1 MHLHYVMCVPFTPT
15 CNSFQS
21 FNIHLIFFFLFLILL
36 RQRGKVEDRK
46 KRVDPERVFY
56 ETVAEDIQT
65 VTTQNDIQDADDASN
80 KTNGIKYAVVNKKNT
95 TETCNANADG
105 YPQPTTTAHLN
116 DPQHTGEIYQD
127 ITSKSDENEYS
138 YAYADFNPTEPSKT
152 PKSETGIDEY
162 TYADVSA
169 NQPQKPG
176 ARENAYA
183 DVKLNEQTVSNSGA
197 TSLNANKQEGWEDNS
212 LYTEGKNKDGLD
224 GSEGWTDNIVYATT
238 DSDEKDE
245 GWENNTIYTA
255 NNNK

>member
-1 MHLHYVMCVPFTPT
+1 MCVPFTPT

-21 FNIHLIFFFLFLILL
+21 YSIPLIFFSLSLL
-36 RQRGKVEDRK
+36 RQRGKVVDRK
-46 KRVDPERVFY
+46 KRVDPEKVFY

-65 VTTQNDIQDADDASN
+65 ITAQNDIQDADDASN
-80 KTNGIKYAVVNKKNT
+80 KTNGIKYAVANKKNA
-95 TETCNANADG
+95 TETCNTDADG
-105 YPQPTTTAHLN
+105 YPQSTTMTRLN
-116 DPQHTGEIYQD
+116 DPQQTGEIYQD

-138 YAYADFNPTEPSKT
+138 YAYADFNPTEPTKT
-152 PKSETGIDEY
+152 PKLETGIDEY

-169 NQPQKPG
+169 NDQPQKPG

-197 TSLNANKQEGWEDNS
+197 TSLNENKQEGREDNS